1 MFTMKKRLSVKVIVR
16 ESERESVEVSI
27 DRQGLR
33 QRDLQS
39 GLPAGILLCA
49 CITSRLFEGIR

>member
-1 MFTMKKRLSVKVIVR
+1 MFTVKKLLSVKVIVR
-16 ESERESVEVSI
+16 ESDRESVEVSI

-33 QRDLQS
+33 QRDVQS
-39 GLPAGILLCA
+39 GIPAGTLLCA